1 MKAVKAPFTLAVVLA
16 SGCTGVI
23 GGHGSDGSGV
33 SGQLCVQGA
42 PPPTTRVRRL
52 TKTELTSATTAILG
66 MDTSSALANLDADAP
81 IKGGPDFTNSDGLV
95 VSDSFATGL
104 NLGAETIGTTFKA
117 TVTKTAYGAT
127 CYGSDAAAATCATT
141 FIQTTGKKFFRRAPT
156 DDEVTSLTMVYTAGR
171 DVGTDGDVGD
181 RFATGLSWVVR
192 AMVQSPDFLYLTEL
206 GDPSVANGGKTTLTS
221 DEIASALSFSIL
233 GMPPDDALIN
243 AAAANQL
250 GTGDA
255 RAAQVDRLIAA
266 YPDAF
271 KQQMRLFV
279 PQWLGINFA
288 RPEWDKDT
296 GAIPMFTPDLKDALQ
311 TETDMFID
319 DWSTAGGAQ
328 LGALLT
334 SSSTF
339 VNSVTAPLYGVSAS
353 GNAFVKTALD
363 PTQRAGILTFG
374 GFLGSTAHVAETSPV
389 MRGKVIMQKFF
400 CKDPPAPPPN
410 VPPLPPVDQ
419 GPPTTTRARF
429 DAHLADAACSSC
441 HAQFDPMGNAFEE
454 YDPIGAYRTEQ
465 NGFPID
471 SSGALVGATGGDK
484 QVASAIDLVKLLA
497 NSPQTNDC
505 VTRQMFR
512 FTVGR
517 IEVPFDSCVLT
528 QTAQGLGP
536 DADLQQVIRAIVKS
550 DSFVVRTVNIQ

>member
-1 MKAVKAPFTLAVVLA
+1 MN
-16 SGCTGVI
+16 S
-23 GGHGSDGSGV
+23 
-33 SGQLCVQGA
+33 QLCVQGA

-52 TKTELTSATTAILG
+52 TKAEITSATTTILG

-81 IKGGPDFTNSDGLV
+81 INGGAGFTNSDGLV
-95 VSDSFATGL
+95 VSDSFANGL
-104 NLGAETIGTTFKA
+104 NLAAETIGTAWKA
-117 TVTKTAYGAT
+117 TVTKTAYGST
-127 CYGSDAAAATCATT
+127 CYGSDSAAATCATT
-141 FIQTTGKKFFRRAPT
+141 FIQNTGKKIFRRVLT
-156 DDEVTSLTMVYTAGR
+156 DDEVTALSTVYTAGR

-192 AMVQSPDFLYLTEL
+192 AMMQSPDFLYLTEL

-233 GMPPDDALIN
+233 GMPPDDMLIA

-255 RAAQVDRLIAA
+255 RAAQVDRLISA

-288 RPEWDKDT
+288 KPEWDKDT
-296 GAIPMFTPDLKDALQ
+296 TAVPMFTSDLKSALQ
-311 TETDMFID
+311 TETNMFID

-339 VNSVTAPLYGVSAS
+339 VNSLTAPLYGVSVS
-353 GNAFVKTALD
+353 GTAFVKTALD

-374 GFLGSTAHVAETSPV
+374 GFLGTTSHVAETSPV
-389 MRGKVIMQKFF
+389 QRGKAIMQKFF
-400 CKDPPAPPPN
+400 CKDPPPPPPN

-429 DAHLADAACSSC
+429 DAHLADAACSNC
-441 HAQFDPMGNAFEE
+441 HSQFDPMGNAFEE
-454 YDPIGAYRTEQ
+454 FDPIGAFRTQQ

-484 QVASAIDLVKLLA
+484 PVANAVELVKLLA
-497 NSPQTNDC
+497 NSAQTNDC
-505 VTRQMFR
+505 MTRQMFR

-517 IEVPFDSCVLT
+517 TEVPFDSCMIT
-528 QTAQGLGP
+528 QTAQTLGA
-536 DADLQQVIRAIVKS
+536 DADLHQVIKAIVKS
-550 DSFVVRTVNIQ
+550 DSFVVRTVTNQ